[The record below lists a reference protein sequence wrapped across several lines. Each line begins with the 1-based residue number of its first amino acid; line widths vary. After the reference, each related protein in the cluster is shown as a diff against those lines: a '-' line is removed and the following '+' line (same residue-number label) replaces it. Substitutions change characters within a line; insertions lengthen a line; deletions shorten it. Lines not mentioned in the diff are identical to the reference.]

1 MDKEKLLGY
10 VTCAKEKIQSNMP
23 RVKEKL
29 KNSLPRVGNVLL
41 KVLPYVLVALLSIS
55 LTVSIMLGF
64 FLPKEKAP
72 SKLDVLEQLIL
83 DRFIG
88 EKDKTAMEDAA
99 ADAMIGALGDRW
111 SYYIPA
117 DELSAYQEQM
127 KNAYV
132 GVGITITQP
141 EDRSGLNVEQ
151 VTAGGPAEE
160 AGVLA
165 GDFIVAV
172 DGTEIAGMDIGD
184 IKTRI
189 QGQVETT
196 VELTV
201 HRGEETLNITVTR
214 REIKTAVAT
223 GQMLTEDVGY
233 VRIVNFNTNCT
244 TETIAAIEELVAQGA
259 KKLVFDVRNNPGGYA
274 SELVKVLDY
283 LLPEGKVFTRVD
295 YTGKETTDMS
305 DADFLDMPMAVL
317 VNGNSYSAAEFF
329 AAALREYDAAVVVG
343 EKTCGKGYFQVTYQ
357 LPDGSAVGLSIGK
370 YYTPK
375 GESLAEVGITPDN
388 VVPVKD
394 EVAAQIYAGTLAPA
408 EDPQVQAAVSALN

>member
-172 DGTEIAGMDIGD
+172 DGTEIAGMDISD

-283 LLPEGKVFTRVD
+283 LLPEGKIFTRVD

>member
-23 RVKEKL
+23 RAKEKL

-283 LLPEGKVFTRVD
+283 LLPEGKIFTRVD